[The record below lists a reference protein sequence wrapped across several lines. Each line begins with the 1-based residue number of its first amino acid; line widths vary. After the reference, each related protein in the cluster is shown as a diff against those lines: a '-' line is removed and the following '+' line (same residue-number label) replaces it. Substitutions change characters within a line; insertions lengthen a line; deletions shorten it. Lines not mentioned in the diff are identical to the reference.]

1 MAQQLQ
7 YMRTTNG
14 GLVDGLKLFAS
25 TRSQNTFYVNW
36 WLMNH
41 CSWACTY
48 CNEIIRKGNIDLP
61 YLLDCKRF
69 IDSIVLFARSQN
81 KTASIDFTG
90 GEVTEWTDF
99 LELLAY
105 AHAQDCET
113 QFRTNANFGLSVWKK
128 LLSFS
133 TRVLVEYH
141 PEHTSTA
148 HFLMALSAA
157 HDAGV
162 SVVVNINMLK
172 DSWAISEDL
181 YNKIQTKWPTIRINK
196 RMLFEDPVFNTTP
209 KDYTKEQTIQLKRQ
223 HGDIRITVADD
234 VEYTDYQTLV
244 LEGKN
249 AFKGYECR
257 MGLEQIVV
265 DAWGRVYKGHC
276 RQNGFMGNIKDKNI
290 VWPTQVTVCTLDH
303 CKNSFDIL
311 ATKSIQLTKI

>member
-1 MAQQLQ
+1 
-7 YMRTTNG
+7 
-14 GLVDGLKLFAS
+14 
-25 TRSQNTFYVNW
+25 
-36 WLMNH
+36 MNH
-41 CSWACTY
+41 CSWACSY

-69 IDSIVLFARSQN
+69 IDDIVLFAAAQN

-90 GEVTEWTDF
+90 GEVTEWSDF
-99 LELLAY
+99 GELLAY
-105 AHAQDCET
+105 AHTQGCET
-113 QFRTNANFGLSVWKK
+113 QFRTNANLGLSDWNK
-128 LLSFS
+128 LLVSAN
-133 TRVLVEYH
+133 RVLIEYH

-148 HFLMALSAA
+148 HFLMAVSSAYNS
-157 HDAGV
+157 GI
-162 SVVVNINMLK
+162 SVIVNINMLK
-172 DSWAISEDL
+172 DSWAVSEDL

-209 KDYTKEQTIQLKRQ
+209 KDYTKEQTVQLKRQ
-223 HGDIRITVADD
+223 HGDIRITIADD

-249 AFKGYECR
+249 AFKGYVCQ

-290 VWPTQVTVCTLDH
+290 VWPKQASVCDLDY

>member
-7 YMRTTNG
+7 HMWATNG
-14 GLVDGLKLFAS
+14 GLVDGLKLVAS
-25 TRSQNTFYVNW
+25 TRPLNIFYVNW

-41 CSWACTY
+41 CSWACSY

-69 IDSIVLFARSQN
+69 IDDVVLFAAAQN

-90 GEVTEWTDF
+90 GEVTEWSDF
-99 LELLAY
+99 GELLAY
-105 AHAQDCET
+105 AHEKRCET
-113 QFRTNANFGLSVWKK
+113 QFRTNANLGLVDWKK

-148 HFLMALSAA
+148 HLLMMLSTAVES
-157 HDAGV
+157 GV

-172 DSWAISEDL
+172 DSWTASEDL
-181 YNKIQTKWPTIRINK
+181 YTKILSKWPTIRINK

-209 KDYTKEQTIQLKRQ
+209 KDYTEEQTVQLKRQ
-223 HGDIRITVADD
+223 HGDIRITVADNI
-234 VEYTDYQTLV
+234 EYTDYQTLV

-249 AFKGYECR
+249 AFKGYECS

-276 RQNGFMGNIKDKNI
+276 RQNGFIGNIKDKNI
-290 VWPTQVTVCTLDH
+290 VWPTQTTVCSLEH

-311 ATKSIQLTKI
+311 ATKSIELTKI